1 MTIIERRNP
10 YTVHFTAPMVTWTSS
25 LLPVSR
31 NRPEIVTRVPPAL
44 GPLEGSTTSGIGSWW
59 GRRGGGHKIQHEYIL
74 IFPLQGFTCTHKL
87 QPTRKHLRTHTRK
100 NNTQIDTELRHIHT
114 HFLSPSLIRP
124 PSNRNIHTHTH
135 TCTHTQ
141 IQAPH
146 LPQFAEQTVRR
157 STPLWGSFSGARDM
171 KSQLNSY
178 AVAC

>member
-10 YTVHFTAPMVTWTSS
+10 YTVHSTTPMVTWTSS

-31 NRPEIVTRVPPAL
+31 NCPEIVMRVPPAL
-44 GPLEGSTTSGIGSWW
+44 GPLEGFTISGIGSWW
-59 GRRGGGHKIQHEYIL
+59 ERRGGGQKIQHEYIL
-74 IFPLQGFTCTHKL
+74 IFPLQRFPCTHKL
-87 QPTRKHLRTHTRK
+87 QPRGKHSHTHARTTHT
-100 NNTQIDTELRHIHT
+100 DTVLC
-114 HFLSPSLIRP
+114 
-124 PSNRNIHTHTH
+124 HTHTH
-135 TCTHTQ
+135 TFPLTLLDPPPPLTETFTHAHTRTL

-157 STPLWGSFSGARDM
+157 STPLWGSFSRARDM